1 MFGAGAVSQ
10 IWRSY
15 WVLAVLN
22 AVDLLFTYTAVERGV
37 DEANVL
43 LRPILLTPWPLA
55 IKTAALVLLALA
67 LAQAGRSASRVPRIV
82 HMLRLAVGVYLTVTV
97 FHVLGLAVVI

>member
-1 MFGAGAVSQ
+1 MFGATALNQ
-10 IWRSY
+10 IWRAY
-15 WVLAVLN
+15 WALAVLN

-55 IKTAALVLLALA
+55 IKATALALLALA
-67 LAQAGRSASRVPRIV
+67 LVQAGRSAPRLPQILQ
-82 HMLRLAVGVYLTVTV
+82 MLRLAVGVYLLVAF
-97 FHVLGLAVVI
+97 FHVLGLGLTN

>member
-1 MFGAGAVSQ
+1 MSGGGALTQ

-15 WVLAVLN
+15 WALVVLN

-43 LRPILLTPWPLA
+43 LRPVLLTPWPLT
-55 IKTAALVLLALA
+55 IKMAALVLLALA
-67 LAQAGRSASRVPRIV
+67 LAQAAQSTSRIPRV
-82 HMLRLAVGVYLTVTV
+82 LRMLRLAVGVYLVVTF
-97 FHVLGLAVVI
+97 FHVLGLALMI

>member
-1 MFGAGAVSQ
+1 MFGAGPLSQ

-22 AVDLLFTYTAVERGV
+22 AVDLLLTYTAVEGGV

-43 LRPILLTPWPLA
+43 LRPIVLTPWPLA

-67 LAQAGRSASRVPRIV
+67 LAQAGRSAPRLAHILQ
-82 HMLRLAVGVYLTVTV
+82 MLRLAVGVYLVVTF
-97 FHVLGLAVVI
+97 FHVLGLRVID